1 MRWPRLTS
9 TLAGLLIAL
18 LATGALRLGHLHTA
32 HAPVDAATGATT
44 TGCHTH
50 HACGSC
56 PSHDAPSPDE
66 PASPSDCGEC
76 ALLAV
81 LLTDG
86 LPVAVDPFFPAPSH
100 AAMPAVDD
108 QVRSIAAPMPVQ
120 ARGPPAQIATA

>member
-9 TLAGLLIAL
+9 TLAGLLIAI
-18 LATGALRLGHLHTA
+18 LATGMLRLGHLHAA
-32 HAPVDAATGATT
+32 HGPIDAASSA
-44 TGCHTH
+44 CHTH
-50 HACGSC
+50 HGCGSC
-56 PSHDAPSPDE
+56 PSSSSPSPDQ

-81 LLTDG
+81 LTTDG

-100 AAMPAVDD
+100 AAMPAVAD

-120 ARGPPAQIATA
+120 ARGPPAPIATA